1 VTPASTT
8 SADPAVL
15 ETAALLERLRWIIW
29 LHWTAGSVL
38 FALTLV
44 IWSVAPVPA
53 GLTGAAVLL
62 AIVFAYTAAAAF
74 VIRWWER
81 ARFATLP
88 RFYRVLMNV
97 LAAADLSVFAAGAH
111 LSGGGE
117 ALGLNSWVIP
127 MIVYGSFV
135 SRRDA
140 LLQAGLA
147 AVLLGALLVGE
158 HGGWLAHAC
167 PWAGEGVCL
176 NKSTAFII
184 GQFCSLLF
192 LLGLSAYLTSFLG
205 QHLRTQEESARGL
218 AVERGQLLERQLD
231 NEARLV
237 GLVDELDVAKRR
249 AEEASRAKSDFMATM
264 SHEIRTPMNGIFGMT
279 ELALDTEDDAERR
292 EFLTRA
298 RACAESLM
306 GVLNDILDFSK
317 IEAGKLD
324 LEHVDF
330 EIRDVLEGVLD
341 ALAVEASRKKIELVG
356 FVEDDVPARLRGDPG
371 RLRQV
376 LMNLAGNALKFTP
389 QGEVAIRLRQS
400 AEDTAHDGGGGIVL
414 RCTVHDT
421 GIGIPRG
428 KLGTIFEAF
437 TQADSSTTRCYGGTG
452 LGLTIS
458 ARLVALMGGTIGA
471 ESEPGQGSTF
481 WFTARFAPA
490 ASGAEQPVV
499 SLGGLRV
506 LIVDDNATNRLIL
519 MKMLE
524 TRHSRPALASSGRE
538 ALDLLLQWARLGEP
552 FHVVL
557 LDIQMPDL
565 DGVSTARLIRQEPT
579 LRGVAIITLTSVAR
593 SRAALPPDLQ
603 LAAALSKPVKQEQL
617 LEAVAIAARGSH
629 FGARERDSTRLQT

>member
-1 VTPASTT
+1 MSRSPSPA
-8 SADPAVL
+8 APAAL
-15 ETAALLERLRWIIW
+15 ETEALLERLRWIIW

-44 IWSVAPVPA
+44 IWTIVPVPA
-53 GLTGAAVLL
+53 GLLGATWLIVIVFGYTGAASL
-62 AIVFAYTAAAAF
+62 
-74 VIRWWER
+74 VIRRWQR
-81 ARFATLP
+81 APFARLP
-88 RFYRVLMNV
+88 PFYRLTMNL
-97 LAAADLSVFAAGAH
+97 LAAADLLMFTAGAH
-111 LSGGGE
+111 LSGGAE

-135 SRRDA
+135 SRLDA

-147 AVLLGALLVGE
+147 AVLLGAMLVGE
-158 HGGWLAHAC
+158 HTGWLVHAC

-176 NKSTAFII
+176 TKSAAFI
-184 GQFCSLLF
+184 GSQYCSLLF

-205 QHLRTQEESARGL
+205 QHLRTQEERARGL
-218 AVERGQLLERQLD
+218 AVERGQLLDRQLE

-237 GLVDELDVAKRR
+237 RLVDELDLAKRR

-264 SHEIRTPMNGIFGMT
+264 SHEIRTPMNGVFGMT
-279 ELALDTEDDAERR
+279 ELALDTQDDVERR
-292 EFLTRA
+292 DFLVRA

-330 EIRDVLEGVLD
+330 DLRAVLEGVLD
-341 ALAVEASRKKIELVG
+341 ALAVEASRRKIELVG

-389 QGEVAIRLRQS
+389 RGEVVVRMARG
-400 AEDTAHDGGGGIVL
+400 ADEPFPDGETGVVL
-414 RCTVHDT
+414 RCTVRDT
-421 GIGIPRG
+421 GIGIPPE
-428 KLGTIFEAF
+428 KLGMIFDAF

-458 ARLVALMGGTIGA
+458 QRLVTLMSGTIGA
-471 ESEPGQGSTF
+471 ESTPGQGSTF
-481 WFTARFAPA
+481 WFTARFTVAAPA
-490 ASGAEQPVV
+490 APDPGL
-499 SLGGLRV
+499 SLAGLRV

-524 TRHSRPALASSGRE
+524 TRHSRPALASGGRE
-538 ALDLLLQWARLGEP
+538 ALDLLLHWARLGEP

-557 LDIQMPDL
+557 LDVQMPDL
-565 DGVSTARLIRQEPT
+565 DGVSTARLIRQEPL
-579 LRGVAIITLTSVAR
+579 LRGVAIVTLTSVAT
-593 SRAALPPDLQ
+593 SRAALPPDLR
-603 LAAALSKPVKQEQL
+603 LAAALGKPVKQEQL
-617 LEAVAIAARGSH
+617 LEAVAIAARTSQVGS
-629 FGARERDSTRLQT
+629 REGERVDPPR